1 MLKEPKLSHSIIPGV
16 SLADCW
22 SNKYHLTSFLTSPFP
37 VNKYLSCVT
46 TMSCVSFVCPI
57 DILPSQHNWSLTIPD
72 TNHLSQH
79 LHYLTYPWSFFLP
92 GIFLYNYVQLLVSV
106 ALGLGL
112 EVLDLHLL
120 HHRDRRWHFG
130 DQRDGVR
137 YIISGWSW
145 SWRNGAMLWRRLL
158 CDFHQQTVKL

>member
-1 MLKEPKLSHSIIPGV
+1 MMLMTFPPQATAVSDLTTAKACLADPSVRMFEFSHSIISGV
-16 SLADCW
+16 SLPDCW

-79 LHYLTYPWSFFLP
+79 LHYLTYSWSNFLP
-92 GIFLYNYVQLLVSV
+92 GVFLYNYVQLLVSV
-106 ALGLGL
+106 ALGVGL

-137 YIISGWSW
+137 
-145 SWRNGAMLWRRLL
+145 
-158 CDFHQQTVKL
+158 